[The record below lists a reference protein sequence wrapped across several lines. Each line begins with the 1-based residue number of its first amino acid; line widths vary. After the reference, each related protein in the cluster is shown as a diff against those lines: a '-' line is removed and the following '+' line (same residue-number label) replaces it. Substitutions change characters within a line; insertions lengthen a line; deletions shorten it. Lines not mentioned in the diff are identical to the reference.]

1 MKDYKLKILFSDGGN
16 LKENT
21 TAASEEE
28 VFDDFLPRTEEEW
41 FKSSNGAR
49 TKYRNPHSV
58 IGVEIKDVEEDERLT
73 RERTA
78 KSRESLKDFL

>member
-1 MKDYKLKILFSDGGN
+1 MKDYKLKILFSDGDN

-28 VFDDFLPRTEEEW
+28 VFEDFLPRTEEEW

-58 IGVEIKDVEEDERLT
+58 VGVEIRDVKEDKRLAEERA
-73 RERTA
+73 A
-78 KSRESLKDFL
+78 KSRDALKDS

>member
-1 MKDYKLKILFSDGGN
+1 MKDYKLKILFSDGDN

-21 TAASEEE
+21 KAESEEE

-58 IGVEIKDVEEDERLT
+58 VGVEIKDVEEDKRLAKERA
-73 RERTA
+73 A
-78 KSRESLKDFL
+78 KSRDALKDS